1 MEGSY
6 KNGAFERDEPPTT
19 DATAMNEIDLRDA
32 EMRRSAAD
40 TKRVTFDDALD
51 IIG

>member
-19 DATAMNEIDLRDA
+19 DAAMNEIDLRDA
-32 EMRRSAAD
+32 EMRGSAAD